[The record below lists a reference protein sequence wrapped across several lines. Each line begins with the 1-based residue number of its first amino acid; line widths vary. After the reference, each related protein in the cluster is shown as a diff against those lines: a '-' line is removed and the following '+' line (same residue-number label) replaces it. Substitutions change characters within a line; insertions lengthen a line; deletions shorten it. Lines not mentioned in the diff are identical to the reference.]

1 VPLKIEFMDIDYTQA
16 YILDLSVHFVGNKT
30 NHIDIKV
37 SDAPILLD
45 SDMSIRMKDFF
56 LKNITK
62 QSEKYQFTHIES
74 LEFNEVFNFVGESLE
89 NTTPFHEVSKKVARH
104 LHDMTE
110 HPNIKSGELYFVH
123 FSNILVDRTPI
134 DAIGIFKTENKSG
147 FFQVNHSTTKFD
159 IDYFEGIDAG
169 KIDKG
174 CLVLDVEFET
184 GFEIFLVDSAS
195 SKGDE
200 ALYWKEDFLNVQ
212 VINDAYTQTK
222 SFLNLAKD
230 FVQHQVRKDIGTVE
244 RADQIDMLNKSIS
257 YFKGNDD
264 FNQNTFEKEV
274 FSEQSDVIGFFRDY
288 AAVNQ
293 HSYGLDL
300 DKGFE
305 ISIPAVKK
313 QAKDFKSILKLD
325 KNFHIYIH
333 GDRDLIERGTD
344 ENGKKF
350 YKIFYKE
357 ES

>member
-1 VPLKIEFMDIDYTQA
+1 MILDYTQA
-16 YILDLSVHFVGNKT
+16 YIVDLSVHFVGNKT

-45 SDMSIRMKDFF
+45 SEMSIRMKEFF

-62 QSEKYQFTHIES
+62 QSEKHQFTHIES
-74 LEFNEVFNFVGESLE
+74 LEYNEVFNFVGEALT
-89 NTTPFHEVSKKVARH
+89 NDTPFHDVSKKVARH

-123 FSNILVDRTPI
+123 FSNILADNTPI

-147 FFQVNHSTTKFD
+147 FFQINHRTTKFD
-159 IDYFEGIDAG
+159 IDYLEGIDAG

-174 CLVLDVEFET
+174 CLVLDLEFET
-184 GFEIFLVDSAS
+184 GFEIFLIDSAS

-200 ALYWKEDFLNVQ
+200 AMYWKEDFLNVQ

-244 RADQIDMLNKSIS
+244 RADQIDMLNKSLL
-257 YFKGNDD
+257 YFKGNED
-264 FNQNTFEKEV
+264 FNQNTFEKDV
-274 FSEQSDVIGFFRDY
+274 FSEQPEVVESFRDY

-293 HSYGLDL
+293 YSYGLDL

-333 GDRDLIERGTD
+333 GDRDMIERGTD